1 MVGGEQKYVQ
11 SSWHRNHVIYIY
23 AALQHGRECGTLVPL
38 DGKEV
43 LKKCFEMGGG
53 KKKIF

>member
-1 MVGGEQKYVQ
+1 MVGEEQKYVQ
-11 SSWHRNHVIYIY
+11 NSWHRNRVIHIY